1 MFSCRNVGQFFVV
14 TTVLIYDI
22 EAQHP
27 QVGRESAKVG
37 VQNKAKDLQLRS
49 QLNDRG
55 DRQRSGS
62 GIHADAVRV
71 LDQIAEV
78 DRHTVDQDEFDFRV
92 WGTPNASIT
101 SLIAAGRRKE

>member
-1 MFSCRNVGQFFVV
+1 MFGCRNVGQFFVV
-14 TTVLIYDI
+14 TAVLIYDI

-27 QVGRESAKVG
+27 QVGRDSAKVG
-37 VQNKAKDLQLRS
+37 VQDKAEDLQLRS

-62 GIHADAVRV
+62 GIHAHAVRV

-78 DRHTVDQDEFDFRV
+78 DRRTVDQDEFDFGVRNTKRLDHV
-92 WGTPNASIT
+92 FD
-101 SLIAAGRRKE
+101 

>member
-1 MFSCRNVGQFFVV
+1 MSGCRSVGQFFVV
-14 TTVLIYDI
+14 TAVLIYDI

-27 QVGRESAKVG
+27 QVGCELAKMG
-37 VQNKAKDLQLRS
+37 VQDKAKDLQLRS

-71 LDQIAEV
+71 L
-78 DRHTVDQDEFDFRV
+78 T
-92 WGTPNASIT
+92 
-101 SLIAAGRRKE
+101 K